1 MKYFNLVAILILSGV
16 VGLMVWV
23 GVNPH
28 KDNSQK
34 HYPVTVQ
41 CYWETKGYQS
51 YPTFECDSI
60 KGDTC
65 YKDGNVIITKNI
77 INVSFN

>member
-1 MKYFNLVAILILSGV
+1 MNKHYILLPFILVFGGITGILIGNLIKPTKEYAVS
-16 VGLMVWV
+16 
-23 GVNPH
+23 
-28 KDNSQK
+28 
-34 HYPVTVQ
+34 VQ
-41 CYWETKGYQS
+41 CYWQTKGYQS
-51 YPTFECDSI
+51 YPTFQCDSI

>member
-1 MKYFNLVAILILSGV
+1 MKKHYILLPALLVFGGITGILFGHFTK
-16 VGLMVWV
+16 
-23 GVNPH
+23 PT
-28 KDNSQK
+28 KE
-34 HYPVTVQ
+34 YPVTVQ

-65 YKDGNVIITKNI
+65 FKDGNVIITKNI